1 MGNLLLAKKPKTT
14 TLSAISFSRTSKKD
28 AASILIARILA
39 KVIIIFSTFYN
50 LNNFLPSQNIIK
62 RFMSLEKINLIL
74 NKLESNI
81 KNHSV
86 SKPEISKGDVPL
98 HIDQSLKVINNVII
112 ALQKSNPNTYKNDI
126 SLLG

>member
-1 MGNLLLAKKPKTT
+1 
-14 TLSAISFSRTSKKD
+14 
-28 AASILIARILA
+28 
-39 KVIIIFSTFYN
+39 
-50 LNNFLPSQNIIK
+50 
-62 RFMSLEKINLIL
+62 MSLEKINLIL